1 MMKATLFA
9 LSVFSFSLFGV
20 EPKVAKQEEAK
31 DKTRG
36 NLTNALVAQLDSLSS
51 GVNEL
56 NVDYDGQSRRL
67 MITVPKKL
75 GRQGTHPV
83 LFCFHGA
90 GGKADGPSRRWSPH
104 ADKRGLIVI
113 SAEAVQPLAKWNF
126 RDGFHAEEHDDVGFV
141 L

>member
-1 MMKATLFA
+1 MKAILFA
-9 LSVFSFSLFGV
+9 VSISSFSLLGV

-31 DKTRG
+31 DETRE
-36 NLTNALVAQLDSLSS
+36 NLTNALVAQLASLSP
-51 GVNEL
+51 GGNEL

-90 GGKADGPSRRWSPH
+90 GGKADGPSRDGVRM
-104 ADKRGLIVI
+104 RI
-113 SAEAVQPLAKWNF
+113 SAGSLSSVRRRFSRLPNGISGTVSMLRNMMTW
-126 RDGFHAEEHDDVGFV
+126 D
-141 L
+141 LS